1 MEFKYTKLPTD
12 HSRQDIMDEINRLT
26 ELKTMYANDDSAL
39 KIELNSVYGV
49 IGFSK
54 FICYNRDVA
63 QTITKMSEK
72 LIKYTIKLFD
82 DYFKEMYEQ
91 DSRLDIMG
99 ITRKNTVKNVV
110 NYADT
115 DSVFLVLDEIYKSSG
130 YSRTYNDM
138 PDDIKKAI
146 SGNIDAIP
154 LQYLGFVCFI
164 LEIEKYALRQY
175 VVERLD
181 EFLRKYNA
189 FMTKPN
195 GQPSLKLELEELCYS
210 VLWVAKKKYIK
221 NSLYS
226 KKTVHQSLKEIK
238 IKGLELNQSST
249 PLFVRKKLKDVVYH
263 IMGGEAT
270 IKSIIDMMSVIK
282 DEFKVVP
289 IEMISKYERISNY
302 EKTVINDTSGIELA
316 SGAKPHIK
324 GAAMYNYMIK
334 NSKYAS
340 KYERIRSGDRVHFY
354 YTNTDI
360 GSFSFLSGSCP
371 IEIAPPVNIDEQF
384 DSVFL
389 GALNNILKVLDM
401 PKVTPDLLNIGS
413 IW

>member
-1 MEFKYTKLPTD
+1 
-12 HSRQDIMDEINRLT
+12 
-26 ELKTMYANDDSAL
+26 
-39 KIELNSVYGV
+39 
-49 IGFSK
+49 
-54 FICYNRDVA
+54 
-63 QTITKMSEK
+63 
-72 LIKYTIKLFD
+72 
-82 DYFKEMYEQ
+82 
-91 DSRLDIMG
+91 
-99 ITRKNTVKNVV
+99 
-110 NYADT
+110 
-115 DSVFLVLDEIYKSSG
+115 
-130 YSRTYNDM
+130 
-138 PDDIKKAI
+138 
-146 SGNIDAIP
+146 
-154 LQYLGFVCFI
+154 
-164 LEIEKYALRQY
+164 
-175 VVERLD
+175 
-181 EFLRKYNA
+181 
-189 FMTKPN
+189 MTKPN

-354 YTNTDI
+354 YTDTDI

-371 IEIAPPVNIDEQF
+371 IEIAPPINIDEQF

-413 IW
+413 KLKENKRDNFLFILGNEKFGVPNKMIEIIKRFNNHLIISIPQWGCAHSYNVSQAANIIMWEYYRQNVTKKITLLN